1 MSKNTLYRVFNF
13 QFHESPSHLPIF
25 PLLYRALSS
34 GVATAFDTSPYYGP
48 SESLL
53 GVGLSHP
60 SIRSAFP
67 RESYTILTKVGRVS
81 SDCFDYSPEWVRR
94 SVRRSLKRLRT
105 SYLDVVYC
113 HDVEFVTEEEVL
125 TAIRELRR
133 IRDEEGTI
141 KYVGLSGYPV
151 EVLCKLAEMVLLETG
166 EAVDIVQSY
175 SNYNLQNTRL
185 LSDGV
190 ARLQA
195 AGVDVVPNASLL
207 SMGLLRRNGV
217 HVGSMGDWHPA
228 PQGLRAAVK
237 SASLWL
243 ESQGERLEV
252 IAIRYALENWMRDG
266 AALGT
271 TNKSPTGPSKL
282 GVSVMG
288 VSQLDE
294 LEDVLRE
301 WEEILED
308 HKTTQSEVDVE
319 TGFDTVS
326 TEAERTGLSVLE
338 RQRRLDTLVKGARDM
353 IGSQWLDYAWSSPGD
368 FKNKPHVIS
377 DEEDNEWDMP
387 DVQPAE
393 EVSQV
398 RLLDSRHEENVQQ
411 QLDIKDA
418 VRAIQRSVTP
428 SSSSQ
433 RTTNP

>member
-1 MSKNTLYRVFNF
+1 M
-13 QFHESPSHLPIF
+13 
-25 PLLYRALSS
+25 
-34 GVATAFDTSPYYGP
+34 
-48 SESLL
+48 L

-67 RESYTILTKVGRVS
+67 RESFTILTKVGRVS

-141 KYVGLSGYPV
+141 KYVGLSGYPI
-151 EVLCKLAEMVLLETG
+151 EILCQLAEMVLRRTG

-175 SNYNLQNTRL
+175 SNYNLQTTKL
-185 LSDGV
+185 LSNGV
-190 ARLQA
+190 ARLKA

-217 HVGSMGDWHPA
+217 PIGSMGDWHPA

-237 SASLWL
+237 SASLLL
-243 ESQGERLEV
+243 ESQGQRLEV
-252 IAIRYALENWMRDG
+252 LAIRFALENWTRDG

-271 TNKSPTGPSKL
+271 TNKSSAGPSKL

-308 HKTTQSEVDVE
+308 HSGKTARSEVAVE
-319 TGFDTVS
+319 ADFVTVGA
-326 TEAERTGLSVLE
+326 EKERTKLSLLE
-338 RQRRLDTLVKGARDM
+338 RQKRFESLVKGARDI
-353 IGSQWLDYAWSSPGD
+353 IGSQWLDYAWSSPPED
-368 FKNKPHVIS
+368 FKNKPHVIR

-387 DVQPAE
+387 DVQPTE
-393 EVSQV
+393 DVSQV
-398 RLLDSRHEENVQQ
+398 RLLDERHGNIVQQ

-418 VRAIQRSVTP
+418 VRAMQRPITP

-433 RTTNP
+433 RTTNL